1 MSWIHENALVDW
13 RLMRALLLLLVAAT
27 PAHAVPLPL
36 VCELTSEEVPSIKVV
51 LTERTAVSLKGELL
65 QGSETLGTFQT
76 GQSNGYGSVWWS
88 FHDQHDQSD
97 GTSVLFKDDQHWNPH
112 RRIPRPSETNR
123 VLFVGFASDL
133 WYWNNPKAPGVF
145 RGNRDLLK
153 AAAVFLTISE
163 RCLGGRI
170 LRG

>member
-1 MSWIHENALVDW
+1 MK
-13 RLMRALLLLLVAAT
+13 ALLLLLMAAI
-27 PAHAVPLPL
+27 PAGGVPLPL
-36 VCELTSEEVPSIKVV
+36 VCELTSEEVSSIKVV

-65 QGSETLGTFQT
+65 QGSETLGIFQT

-88 FHDQHDQSD
+88 FHDQHDKSD
-97 GTSVLFKDDQHWNPH
+97 GTSVLFKGDQHWNPH

-133 WYWNNPKAPGVF
+133 WYWNNPKAPGDY

-153 AAAVFLTISE
+153 AAAVSYTHLT
-163 RCLGGRI
+163 LPTI
-170 LRG
+170 LLV

>member
-1 MSWIHENALVDW
+1 MKFLIS
-13 RLMRALLLLLVAAT
+13 LLLTALPAA
-27 PAHAVPLPL
+27 AVPLPF
-36 VCELTSEEVPSIKVV
+36 VCELTSEEVPSVKVL

-65 QGSETLGTFQT
+65 QGRKNLGTFQT

-88 FHDQHDQSD
+88 FHDRYDKGD

-123 VLFVGFASDL
+123 VLFVGFAYDL
-133 WYWNNPKAPGVF
+133 WYWNTPEAPVAF
-145 RGNRDLLK
+145 RRNRDLLK
-153 AAAVFLTISE
+153 AAAGFWTISD

-170 LRG
+170 ERG

>member
-1 MSWIHENALVDW
+1 
-13 RLMRALLLLLVAAT
+13 MRALLLLLLAAM
-27 PAHAVPLPL
+27 PASAVPLPL
-36 VCELTSEEVPSIKVV
+36 VCELTSEEVPSVKVL

-65 QGSETLGTFQT
+65 QENKTLGTFQT

-88 FHDQHDQSD
+88 FYDQHDKGD

-112 RRIPRPSETNR
+112 RRILKPSETNR

-133 WYWNNPKAPGVF
+133 WYWKNPKAPGVF

-153 AAAVFLTISE
+153 AAAGFWTISE

-170 LRG
+170 VRG

>member
-1 MSWIHENALVDW
+1 MKFLIS
-13 RLMRALLLLLVAAT
+13 LLLTALPAA
-27 PAHAVPLPL
+27 AVPLPF
-36 VCELTSEEVPSIKVV
+36 VCELTSEEVPSVKVL

-65 QGSETLGTFQT
+65 QGRKNLGTFQT

-88 FHDQHDQSD
+88 FHDRYDKGD

-112 RRIPRPSETNR
+112 RRLPRPSETNR

-133 WYWNNPKAPGVF
+133 WSWNTPEEPGAF
-145 RGNRDLLK
+145 RRNRDLLK
-153 AAAVFLTISE
+153 AAAGFWTISD

-170 LRG
+170 ERG

>member
-1 MSWIHENALVDW
+1 MRGVIDLQ
-13 RLMRALLLLLVAAT
+13 LMRAFLLLLVTAI
-27 PAHAVPLPL
+27 PAGAVPLPQ
-36 VCELTSEEVPSIKVV
+36 VCELTSEEVSSIKVL

-65 QGSETLGTFQT
+65 QGSNTLGTFQT

-88 FHDQHDQSD
+88 FHDQHAKSD
-97 GTSVLFKDDQHWNPH
+97 GTSVLFKGDQHWNPH

-133 WYWNNPKAPGVF
+133 WYWNNPKEAGF
-145 RGNRDLLK
+145 YRGNRDLLK
-153 AAAVFLTISE
+153 AAAGFWSISE
-163 RCLGGRI
+163 GCLGGRI

>member
-1 MSWIHENALVDW
+1 
-13 RLMRALLLLLVAAT
+13 MRALLILLLTTHPVA
-27 PAHAVPLPL
+27 AVPLPL
-36 VCELTSEEVPSIKVV
+36 VCELTSEEVPSIKVL
-51 LTERTAVSLKGELL
+51 LTDRTALSLKGELL
-65 QGSETLGTFQT
+65 QGSRPLGTFQT

-88 FHDQHDQSD
+88 FHDQHDKSD

-133 WYWNNPKAPGVF
+133 WYWKNPEAPGVF
-145 RGNRDLLK
+145 RGNRDFLK
-153 AAAVFLTISE
+153 AAAGFWSISLQ
-163 RCLGGRI
+163 CLGGRI

>member
-1 MSWIHENALVDW
+1 MRAVIDLP
-13 RLMRALLLLLVAAT
+13 LMRAFLLLLVAAI
-27 PAHAVPLPL
+27 PANAVPLPL
-36 VCELTSEEVPSIKVV
+36 VCELTSEEAPTIKVL

-65 QGSETLGTFQT
+65 QDSKTLGTFQT

-88 FHDQHDQSD
+88 FHDQHDKSD
-97 GTSVLFKDDQHWNPH
+97 GASVLFKDDQHWNPH

-123 VLFVGFASDL
+123 VLFVGFASGL
-133 WYWNNPKAPGVF
+133 WYWNNPKEPGAY

-153 AAAVFLTISE
+153 AAAGFWSISE
-163 RCLGGRI
+163 SCLGGRI

>member
-1 MSWIHENALVDW
+1 MRAVIDLP
-13 RLMRALLLLLVAAT
+13 LMRAFFLLLVAAI
-27 PAHAVPLPL
+27 PANAVPLPL
-36 VCELTSEEVPSIKVV
+36 VCELTSEEAPTIKVL

-65 QGSETLGTFQT
+65 QGSKTLGTFQT

-88 FHDQHDQSD
+88 FHDQHDKSD
-97 GTSVLFKDDQHWNPH
+97 GTSVLFKGDQHWNPH

-133 WYWNNPKAPGVF
+133 WYWNNPKAPGDY

-153 AAAVFLTISE
+153 AAAGFWSISE

>member
-1 MSWIHENALVDW
+1 MRDVTDLP
-13 RLMRALLLLLVAAT
+13 LMRAFLLLLVAAI
-27 PAHAVPLPL
+27 PANGVPLPL
-36 VCELTSEEVPSIKVV
+36 VCEITSEEAPTIKVL

-65 QGSETLGTFQT
+65 QGSKTLGTFQT

-88 FHDQHDQSD
+88 FHDQHDKSD
-97 GTSVLFKDDQHWNPH
+97 GTSVLFKDDQHWNSH

-123 VLFVGFASDL
+123 VLFVGFASGL
-133 WYWNNPKAPGVF
+133 WYWNNPKEPGAY

-153 AAAVFLTISE
+153 AAAGFWSISE
-163 RCLGGRI
+163 SCLGGRI

>member
-1 MSWIHENALVDW
+1 MKFLIS
-13 RLMRALLLLLVAAT
+13 LLLTALPAA
-27 PAHAVPLPL
+27 AVPLPF
-36 VCELTSEEVPSIKVV
+36 VCELTSEEVPSVKVL

-65 QGSETLGTFQT
+65 QGSKTLGTFQT

-88 FHDQHDQSD
+88 FHDQFGKGD

-123 VLFVGFASDL
+123 VLFVGFAYDL
-133 WYWNNPKAPGVF
+133 WYWNTPEAPVAF
-145 RGNRDLLK
+145 RRNRDLLK
-153 AAAVFLTISE
+153 AAAGFWTISD

-170 LRG
+170 ERG

>member
-1 MSWIHENALVDW
+1 
-13 RLMRALLLLLVAAT
+13 MRALLLLLVTAL
-27 PAHAVPLPL
+27 PASAVPLPL
-36 VCELTSEEVPSIKVV
+36 VCELTSEEVPSIKVL

-65 QGSETLGTFQT
+65 QGSKALGTFQT

-88 FHDQHDQSD
+88 FHNQHGKGD
-97 GTSVLFKDDQHWNPH
+97 GTSVLFKGAQHWNPH

-133 WYWNNPKAPGVF
+133 WYWNTHETPGFF

-153 AAAVFLTISE
+153 AAAGFWSISD

-170 LRG
+170 VRG

>member
-1 MSWIHENALVDW
+1 MK
-13 RLMRALLLLLVAAT
+13 ALLLLLVTTLPAA
-27 PAHAVPLPL
+27 AVPLPL
-36 VCELTSEEVPSIKVV
+36 VCELTSEEVPSIKVL

-65 QGSETLGTFQT
+65 QGSRTLGTFQT

-88 FHDQHDQSD
+88 FHDHHDKSD

-133 WYWNNPKAPGVF
+133 WYWKNPEAPGFF

-153 AAAVFLTISE
+153 AAAGFWTISE

-170 LRG
+170 MRG

>member
-1 MSWIHENALVDW
+1 MRELVI
-13 RLMRALLLLLVAAT
+13 LLLTTHPVA
-27 PAHAVPLPL
+27 AVPLPL
-36 VCELTSEEVPSIKVV
+36 VCELTSEEVPSIKVL

-65 QGSETLGTFQT
+65 QENKTLGTFQT

-88 FHDQHDQSD
+88 FHDPHDKSD

-112 RRIPRPSETNR
+112 RRLPRPSETNR

-133 WYWNNPKAPGVF
+133 WSWNTPEEPGAF
-145 RGNRDLLK
+145 RRNRDLLK
-153 AAAVFLTISE
+153 AAAGFWTISD

-170 LRG
+170 ERG

>member
-1 MSWIHENALVDW
+1 MKFLIS
-13 RLMRALLLLLVAAT
+13 LLLTALPAA
-27 PAHAVPLPL
+27 AVPLPF
-36 VCELTSEEVPSIKVV
+36 VCELTSEEVPSVKVL

-65 QGSETLGTFQT
+65 QGRKNLGTFQT

-88 FHDQHDQSD
+88 FHDRYDKGD

-112 RRIPRPSETNR
+112 RQLPRPSETNR

-133 WYWNNPKAPGVF
+133 WSWNTPEEPGAF
-145 RGNRDLLK
+145 RRNRDLLK
-153 AAAVFLTISE
+153 AAAGFWTISD

-170 LRG
+170 ERG

>member
-1 MSWIHENALVDW
+1 MRAVIDLP
-13 RLMRALLLLLVAAT
+13 LMRAFLLLLVAAI
-27 PAHAVPLPL
+27 PANAVPLPL
-36 VCELTSEEVPSIKVV
+36 VCELTSEEAPSIKVL

-65 QGSETLGTFQT
+65 QGSKTLGTFQT

-88 FHDQHDQSD
+88 FHDQHDKSD

-123 VLFVGFASDL
+123 VLFVGFASGL
-133 WYWNNPKAPGVF
+133 WYWNNPKEPGSY

-153 AAAVFLTISE
+153 AAAGFWFISE
-163 RCLGGRI
+163 SCLGGRI
-170 LRG
+170 LPG